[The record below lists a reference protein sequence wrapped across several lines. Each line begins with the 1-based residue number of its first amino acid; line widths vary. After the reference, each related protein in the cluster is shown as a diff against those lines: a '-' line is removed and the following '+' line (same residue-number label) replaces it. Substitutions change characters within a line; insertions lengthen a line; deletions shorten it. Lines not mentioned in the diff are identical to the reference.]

1 VNHDIEQLS
10 INTIRTLAMDAV
22 QNAGSGHPG
31 TAVALAPVAYV
42 LWKKF
47 LRFNPH
53 NPGWFDRDRFVLSA
67 GHASILQYAMLHLTG
82 YDLSLEEIRNFR
94 QWGSRTPG
102 HPEYAHV
109 PGVETTTGPLGQ
121 GIMTAVGMA
130 IAEAFLAAR
139 YNRDGLRV
147 IDHYTWVLCGD
158 GDLMEGASHE
168 AASLAGHLGLG
179 KLVCIYDDNRIT
191 IEGSTD
197 LSCSDD
203 VAKRFEACGWH
214 VENIGDRANDTEA
227 IAVAIQRARDH
238 TDRPSLVVV
247 RSHIAWGA
255 PNLQDTSDAHG
266 APLGEEEI
274 RLAKENYGWPADKT
288 FYVPA
293 EVREHMGEAVAA
305 GARMEQ
311 QWRGDLETYRDRF
324 PEPAAEL
331 EEAISGSL
339 PAAWDGDLPEF
350 DPADG
355 PVATRAASG
364 KILNAVAG
372 RVPWLVGGSADLA
385 PSNKSFVGG
394 SSYMSRTDLS
404 QRNIAWGIREH
415 VMAAASTGMAL
426 HGGIRPYAATFFVF
440 TDYMRPSIRLAALMG
455 VPVIYI
461 MTHDSIAVGGDGPTH
476 QPVEHLASLRAM
488 PGICLIRPAD
498 ANETA
503 EAWRIALGRSEGPT
517 MLVLTRQKI
526 PVLNRT
532 GADLAPASGLA
543 KGAYIL
549 ARETGDTPDA
559 ILIASGSEVALAVE
573 ARERLAAGGVDTRVV
588 SMPSWELFEE
598 QDSAYRDEV
607 LPPSVTARLSIEAG
621 ASLGWRKWVGDRGD
635 VIAVD
640 RFGAS
645 ADAGDIFRE
654 FGLTTDDVVSKTKR
668 IARRS

>member
-1 VNHDIEQLS
+1 MNREIDQLS
-10 INTIRTLAMDAV
+10 INTIRTMAMDAV

-47 LRFNPH
+47 LRFNPR
-53 NPGWFDRDRFVLSA
+53 NPGWFDRDRFVLSI

-82 YDLSLEEIRNFR
+82 YDLSMDDIRNFR
-94 QWGSRTPG
+94 RWNSRTPG
-102 HPEYAHV
+102 HPEYGHV

-130 IAEAFLAAR
+130 MAEAHMAAN
-139 YNRDGLRV
+139 YNRGDNRV
-147 IDHYTWVLCGD
+147 IDHHTYVLCGD

-179 KLVCIYDDNRIT
+179 KLICIYDDNRIT
-191 IEGSTD
+191 IEGATD

-203 VAKRFEACGWH
+203 VKKRFESYGWH
-214 VENIGDRANDTEA
+214 VEDIGDRANDTGA
-227 IAVAIQRARDH
+227 IEGALQNARETNDK
-238 TDRPSLVVV
+238 PSLVVV

-274 RLAKENYGWPADKT
+274 RLAKQAYGWPEDKT
-288 FYVPA
+288 FYVPD
-293 EVREHMGEAVAA
+293 EVRDHMGEAIAL
-305 GARMEQ
+305 GAELETEWTRNF
-311 QWRGDLETYRDRF
+311 ETYRGAF
-324 PEPAAEL
+324 PEPASGL
-331 EEAISGSL
+331 EAAISGAL
-339 PAAWDGDLPEF
+339 PARWDGDIPVF
-350 DPADG
+350 DPSDG

-364 KILNAVAG
+364 KVLNAIAG
-372 RVPWLVGGSADLA
+372 HVPTMIGGSADLA
-385 PSNKSFVGG
+385 PSNKSFI
-394 SSYMSRTDLS
+394 SASQYMSKEDMS

-415 VMAAASTGMAL
+415 GMAAASTGLAL

-476 QPVEHLASLRAM
+476 QPIEHLASLRAM
-488 PGICLIRPAD
+488 PNVTVIRPAD

-503 EAWRIALGRSEGPT
+503 EAWRVAMGRTSGPT
-517 MLVLTRQKI
+517 MLVLSRQKI
-526 PVLNRT
+526 PVFDRSELS
-532 GADLAPASGLA
+532 PASELE

-549 ARETGDTPDA
+549 AREKGDTPDV
-559 ILIASGSEVALAVE
+559 ILIATGSEVSLAME
-573 ARERLAAGGVDTRVV
+573 TREKLSAEGVDSRVV
-588 SMPSWELFEE
+588 NMPSWELFED
-598 QDSAYRDEV
+598 QPVSYRDEV
-607 LPPSVTARLSIEAG
+607 LPPAVTKRVVIEAG
-621 ASLGWRKWVGDRGD
+621 SAFGWYRWSGDGGEIVG
-635 VIAVD
+635 VD
-640 RFGAS
+640 RYGAS

-654 FGLTTDDVVSKTKR
+654 YGFTVENIVSVAKKIIGR
-668 IARRS
+668 D